1 MNSCHKFRLYA
12 DVKLWGE
19 IQLNRNLIIMTSFNA
34 SIGKKNLTYLE
45 KITKTAD
52 PLRVSHV

>member
-34 SIGKKNLTYLE
+34 SIGKIKLDLFGKDN
-45 KITKTAD
+45 
-52 PLRVSHV
+52 